1 VIRGFPQKI
10 HAHENYCSCERSRQG
25 VGLHYK
31 GATKAQSF
39 SVAGKFV
46 ECRHCENIL
55 FHKKKASLNNALSSL
70 SGTEWLDR
78 ETSVLICANC
88 SRIEWFFDDLQ
99 PKKS

>member
-1 VIRGFPQKI
+1 MPMKI
-10 HAHENYCSCERSRQG
+10 TARVKEAAKALVS
-25 VGLHYK
+25 
-31 GATKAQSF
+31 TPKAQSF
-39 SVAGKFV
+39 SVTGKFV

-70 SGTEWLDR
+70 FGTECLDR

-99 PKKS
+99 PEKP